1 MDQLTRRDVL
11 SRWGGVT
18 AGAVTLGFGGLRL
31 FSETSS
37 LRADETGQGYGEL
50 VRDRKRRVDLP
61 AGFDYSV
68 ISQVGKKMSDGF
80 RVPGSPCL
88 LYTSPSPRD

>member
-31 FSETSS
+31 FSETPS

-68 ISQVGKKMSDGF
+68 ISRSAKDVRRIPCSGKSGRMAAFAG
-80 RVPGSPCL
+80 PEI
-88 LYTSPSPRD
+88 